1 MQMAKIKMTAIIKCC
16 RACGVT
22 ILSYTIDRKYKLMQ
36 TFGKWFGYE
45 VEYIF
50 VFTQRFCSSD
60 YAGAQGG
67 MLVML

>member
-50 VFTQRFCSSD
+50 FSPRDSAVVIM
-60 YAGAQGG
+60 QGHREEC
-67 MLVML
+67 